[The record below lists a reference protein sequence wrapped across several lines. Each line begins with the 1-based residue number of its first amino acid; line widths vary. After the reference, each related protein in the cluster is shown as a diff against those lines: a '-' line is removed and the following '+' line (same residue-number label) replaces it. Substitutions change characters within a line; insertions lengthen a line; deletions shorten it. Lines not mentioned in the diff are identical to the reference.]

1 MRIQKLLLSAALC
14 LCLIGCVS
22 SLLVGNQMQARLM
35 GALLTPLIGFNP
47 ADVDLFEIP
56 MVKDRM
62 TAILGDNYEP
72 TMKLLNTAQSIQ
84 KEGAL
89 FYVVSRYAPSEVRE
103 ITDQAAMIWNA
114 DTNQMAVM
122 LIQDGTPQVFSE
134 QIANAKEALIP
145 TLPVEVQARLDQA
158 LEFKK
163 AHEEKVQALLNIEET
178 IEKEMQKAVES
189 TVSTA
194 SENAKATILEQVGN
208 QELVQDI
215 EAGVSAAKSAKATT
229 KAVEAEL
236 KAEKTALEQTPD
248 DIKKAAKDVKN

>member
-1 MRIQKLLLSAALC
+1 
-14 LCLIGCVS
+14 
-22 SLLVGNQMQARLM
+22 MQARLM

-122 LIQDGTPQVFSE
+122 LIQDGMPQVFSE

-178 IEKEMQKAVES
+178 IEKEMQKTVEAS
-189 TVSTA
+189 VSAA
-194 SENAKATILEQVGN
+194 SESAKAAIIEQVGN
-208 QELVQDI
+208 QALVNDI
-215 EAGVSAAKSAKATT
+215 QAGVAAAESAKATA
-229 KAVEAEL
+229 KAVKKDV
-236 KAEKTALEQTPD
+236 KAEKKALETAPD
-248 DIKKAAKDVKN
+248 NIKNTAKAISN

>member
-1 MRIQKLLLSAALC
+1 MRIKKILLSAVLC
-14 LCLIGCVS
+14 LCLVGCVS

-56 MVKDRM
+56 LVKDRM

-72 TMKLLNTAQSIQ
+72 AMALLNTAQSIQ

-122 LIQDGTPQVFSE
+122 LIQDGMPQVFSE
-134 QIANAKEALIP
+134 QIANATEALVP
-145 TLPVEVQARLDQA
+145 TLPVEVQTRLDQA

-163 AHEEKVQALLNIEET
+163 AAEEKAQALLNTKQT
-178 IEKEMQKAVES
+178 IEQEIQKTVEAS
-189 TVSTA
+189 VSAA
-194 SENAKATILEQVGN
+194 SESAKTAIIEKVGNKELVNNVQTGIATVEAAKATGKDV
-208 QELVQDI
+208 
-215 EAGVSAAKSAKATT
+215 KR
-229 KAVEAEL
+229 EL
-236 KAEKTALEQTPD
+236 KAEKEALEKTE
-248 DIKKAAKDVKN
+248 KAAKALEN